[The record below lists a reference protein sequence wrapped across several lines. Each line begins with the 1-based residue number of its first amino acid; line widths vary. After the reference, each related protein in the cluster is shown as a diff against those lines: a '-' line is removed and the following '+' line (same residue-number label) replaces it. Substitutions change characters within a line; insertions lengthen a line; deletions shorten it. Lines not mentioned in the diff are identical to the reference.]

1 MQRHSKSEGVVR
13 IAAVLAAGAVL
24 GAAAS
29 GQTALLHLK
38 RTTAD
43 EMYGAI
49 SEEVSAGF
57 VFSPNYELVV
67 GVPEDDTNGAD
78 AGRVD
83 VRSAT
88 NGTLLYSLYGANAGD
103 RFGAR
108 VTQADL
114 NGDGRIDYLLR
125 AAPPPLA
132 PAWLVPAL
140 ANSHTAIPG
149 PR

>member
-1 MQRHSKSEGVVR
+1 MPGTRESARPMEREAMRPIRNRAVIVR
-13 IAAVLAAGAVL
+13 IALTLSAGAAY

-38 RTTAD
+38 GNTPG

-49 SEEVSAGF
+49 CEEVSAGF

-67 GVPEDDTNGAD
+67 GVPDDDTNGTD

-88 NGTLLYSLYGANAGD
+88 NGS
-103 RFGAR
+103 
-108 VTQADL
+108 
-114 NGDGRIDYLLR
+114 
-125 AAPPPLA
+125 
-132 PAWLVPAL
+132 
-140 ANSHTAIPG
+140 
-149 PR
+149 